1 MAEGGIVA
9 LLDEVSEMFLG
20 VFALLNLSFEEF
32 LEHLDAVETLGV
44 LVFVRLA
51 LLDRL
56 LVDFSLDCLVVV
68 LQLIERGLELGS
80 ALFDRS

>member
-1 MAEGGIVA
+1 MQLVEVSDGEVAEGGIVA

-20 VFALLNLSFEEF
+20 VFALLDLSLEEF
-32 LEHLDAVETLGV
+32 LEHLDAVEALGV

-56 LVDFSLDCLVVV
+56 LVDFSLNCLVVV
-68 LQLIERGLELGS
+68 LQLV
-80 ALFDRS
+80 